1 MLQLQDKSLSLLVLV
16 QLTLKEAT
24 DVWLKKTRC
33 LRVIVPVR
41 ETKDKCMYFIEMELY
56 CNVYS

>member
-24 DVWLKKTRC
+24 DVWLKKT
-33 LRVIVPVR
+33 
-41 ETKDKCMYFIEMELY
+41 D
-56 CNVYS
+56 VYVSLCPLEKRKINACIL